1 MSQIYKYFII
11 SAVSIVI
18 TLYLFEIYLL
28 NKKNWEIEYKS
39 DIYFKSTGKKYD
51 RRSRFEI
58 YQDLSKK
65 NKEITLSFRSWDSV
79 FSQNDLL
86 PLSGISN
93 SKSINC
99 NENGYYSIFKSDR
112 YGFNNPDYEWDKKET
127 EYLLVG
133 DSFVQGSCVNRPN
146 DLSSL
151 LRKNSNKNVL
161 NIGVAGNGPLK
172 EYATLREYYKNNTKK
187 ILWFFFEGYDLAD
200 LINEKKSKL
209 LTKYINSENFTQNL
223 KHKQALINKDIKNIF
238 QQEKIRVL
246 DQLEDNK
253 KIKYKL
259 LKFIRLD
266 QTKKFLFRPILSNQI
281 NNEVFDDF
289 EIVMRLAKD
298 FSLKNNSDFY
308 FIYLPEHQRYSN
320 KNYSDQN
327 YQKILKIIKKLDIQI
342 IDVKKQVFDKR
353 NNPFK
358 LFPFG
363 EDGHY
368 NELGYR
374 LIANE
379 VFKSTQ

>member
-1 MSQIYKYFII
+1 MSQIYRYFII

-79 FSQNDLL
+79 FSKNDLL

-93 SKSINC
+93 SVSINC

-112 YGFNNPDYEWDKKET
+112 YGFNNLDYEWDKKET
-127 EYLLVG
+127 EYLLIG

-151 LRKNSNKNVL
+151 LRKKSNKNVL

-172 EYATLREYYKNNTKK
+172 EYATLREYYKKDTKK
-187 ILWFFFEGYDLAD
+187 ILWFYFEGYDLAD

-209 LTKYINSENFTQNL
+209 LTKYINSKNFTQGL
-223 KHKQALINKDIKNIF
+223 KNKQALINEDIKNIF

-266 QTKKFLFRPILSNQI
+266 KTKKVLFRPILSNQV

-308 FIYLPEHQRYSN
+308 FIYLPEYPRYSN

-342 IDVKKQVFDKR
+342 IDVKKQVFDKMD
-353 NNPFK
+353 NPLK

-363 EDGHY
+363 KDGHY

-379 VFKSTQ
+379 VFKSTK

>member
-79 FSQNDLL
+79 FSKNDLL

-93 SKSINC
+93 SVSINC

-172 EYATLREYYKNNTKK
+172 EYATLREYYKKDTKK

-209 LTKYINSENFTQNL
+209 LTKYINSKNFTQGL
-223 KHKQALINKDIKNIF
+223 KNKQALINEDIKNIF

-266 QTKKFLFRPILSNQI
+266 KTKKVLFRPILSNQV